1 MKKLT
6 TILLIACL
14 TIAVSCAD
22 QVNSSYSVDVKSIEE
37 QAKLSIEEEGGTPDR
52 TEAAIKE
59 FLQVPEFQG
68 VYNTVSG
75 YAGYRIKDGKL
86 YEIVAAPITGT
97 EWKEVTSF
105 LNIAVDKNLK
115 KLQVEEEDGS
125 VVKVFTFDG
134 YGYYIYENDF
144 DDLATYYAKNDFP
157 EKYVGYYTSAN
168 KSVRV
173 TIENTGRVKYMH
185 GKYGNWDY
193 ITGNCVFK
201 GNVLTV
207 RGAYWNGEKVVFGED
222 GSITCY
228 AKDGTE
234 IK

>member
-6 TILLIACL
+6 TLLLIACL
-14 TIAVSCAD
+14 TVAVGCSE
-22 QVNSSYSVDVKSIEE
+22 QISSNLSVEVKSIEE

-52 TEAAIKE
+52 TEAGIKN

-75 YAGYRIKDGKL
+75 YAGYKIKDGKL
-86 YEIVAAPITGT
+86 YETVAAPITGT
-97 EWKEVTSF
+97 EWKEITSF
-105 LNIAVDKNLK
+105 LNLAVDKNLK
-115 KLQVEEEDGS
+115 KLQVEEEDGN

-134 YGYYIYENDF
+134 FGYYIFENGF
-144 DDLATYYAKNDFP
+144 DDMATYYAKNDFP

-173 TIENTGRVKYMH
+173 TITKEGNVKYMH
-185 GKYGNWDY
+185 GKYGNYDW

-207 RGAYWNGEKVVFGED
+207 RGAYWNGEKVVFSSD

-228 AKDGTE
+228 AKNGTE